1 MASLADHAPSPPT
14 SPLSVINDIS
24 TLNSTRSP
32 HVHERIR
39 EFVTSIVDI
48 LCEPSYTHALFTK
61 IVEISISE
69 GYKFYEMQPVPRL
82 SECVE
87 RLIRDQRN
95 FPEHSKM
102 FHYYQ
107 VMICI
112 FVKKSFEKINA
123 EQEHIDIMETKAN
136 KAIDDFRATFD

>member
-1 MASLADHAPSPPT
+1 MASLTHALPSTPS
-14 SPLSVINDIS
+14 SPSSVVSDIS
-24 TLNSTRSP
+24 SLNSTRSP
-32 HVHERIR
+32 PHEKIR
-39 EFVTSIVDI
+39 EFVTSIQDI
-48 LCEPSYTHALFTK
+48 LCEPSYSHDLFVK

-69 GYKFYEMQPVPRL
+69 GYKFREMQPVPRL

-87 RLIRDQRN
+87 QLVRDQRN

-123 EQEHIDIMETKAN
+123 EQEHIDMMETKAN

>member
-1 MASLADHAPSPPT
+1 MASLTPALPSTPN
-14 SPLSVINDIS
+14 SPSSVVSDIS
-24 TLNSTRSP
+24 SLNSTRSP
-32 HVHERIR
+32 HERIH

-48 LCEPSYTHALFTK
+48 LCEPSYSNDLFIK

-69 GYKFYEMQPVPRL
+69 GYKFREMQPEL
-82 SECVE
+82 NLNDCASQI
-87 RLIRDQRN
+87 IRDQRN

>member
-1 MASLADHAPSPPT
+1 MASLADPIPSPPT

-32 HVHERIR
+32 PHERIR
-39 EFVTSIVDI
+39 EFVNSIEDI
-48 LCEPSYTHALFTK
+48 LCEPSYTYDLFTK
-61 IVEISISE
+61 VVEISISE
-69 GYKFYEMQPVPRL
+69 GYKFYQMQPVPRL

-95 FPEHSKM
+95 FPENSKM
-102 FHYYQ
+102 FYYYQ
-107 VMICI
+107 VIICI

-123 EQEHIDIMETKAN
+123 EQEHIDMMETKAN
-136 KAIDDFRATFD
+136 KAIDDFRATFA